1 MAEEKKARRARGTG
15 SVYQDARGYW
25 YARIEAGWTRRG
37 TRRYIRRVAKNAKH
51 AERLVVQLLRA
62 DPATLTTAT
71 RTTVKAWADTWL
83 DIHVDQVRP
92 SAFAT
97 DRSAVNRW
105 IVPTIGH
112 RRLSSLTPGDV
123 RSVDKAQQ
131 DAGLAPSSVVRTR
144 GVLVKM
150 LRDARLEGH
159 SVPERIFDVQTPG
172 LGESSRDEIP
182 LHHALDIL
190 DAAASR
196 PDASRWAA
204 AFLQG
209 IRPAEARGLTWAH
222 VYDDHVDISW
232 QLKSLPYL
240 DPSHKSAGFRVPPD
254 FVAEHVWKSYHLV
267 RPKTS
272 RGRRIIPL
280 TPWMAQSLADWRAR
294 QKHSPYG
301 LVWPR
306 PTGEPL
312 PETTDRAAW
321 RDLLEETRTRQ
332 LERDPK
338 AQPMPHYDL
347 YSARHTTVNLLLRA
361 GVDKSVVEAI
371 VGHSK
376 LVANYRHV
384 NHAETRNAIERL
396 AGALGRT

>member
-1 MAEEKKARRARGTG
+1 MGERRAHGTG

-25 YARIEAGWTRRG
+25 YAQVEAGWTSRG
-37 TRRYIRRVAKNAKH
+37 TRRYARRVAKNERH
-51 AERLVVQLLRA
+51 ANRLVRELLRA
-62 DPATLTTAT
+62 DPATLTGNYRT
-71 RTTVKAWADTWL
+71 TTVKTWADAWL
-83 DIHVDQVRP
+83 KIHVDQVRP
-92 SAFAT
+92 HAYAT
-97 DRSAVNRW
+97 DRSAVTRW

-112 RRLSSLTPGDV
+112 KRLTNLTPGDI
-123 RSVDKAQQ
+123 RAVDRAQR
-131 DAGLAPSSVVRTR
+131 DTGLAPASVVRTR

-159 SVPERIFDVQTPG
+159 QVPDRIFDVPSPSA
-172 LGESSRDEIP
+172 GESSRDEIP
-182 LHHALDIL
+182 LDHALTIL
-190 DAAASR
+190 DVAATR
-196 PDASRWAA
+196 PDSARWAA

-209 IRPAEARGLTWAH
+209 IRPAEARGLTWSH
-222 VYDDHVDISW
+222 VHEDQLDISW
-232 QLKSLPYL
+232 QLKTLPYL
-240 DPSHKSAGFRVPPD
+240 DNTDKAAGFRVPPG
-254 FVAEHVWKSYHLV
+254 FVAEHLWKSYHLV
-267 RPKTS
+267 RPKTAS
-272 RGRRIIPL
+272 GRRIIPL
-280 TPWMAQSLADWRAR
+280 TPWMAQALSDHRDR
-294 QKHSPYG
+294 QTYSPHG

-306 PTGEPL
+306 PTGQPL

-321 RDLLEETRTRQ
+321 KQLLSQARARQ
-332 LERDPK
+332 LELDPT
-338 AQPMPHYDL
+338 ATPMPHYDL